1 MEFNYIYLII
11 AIEILG
17 YSIQSYHSI
26 CQYKHNI
33 SQLMWILRL
42 FDKSTGYFKS
52 VSGIFLS
59 KKILEG

>member
-1 MEFNYIYLII
+1 MEFSYIYLII
-11 AIEILG
+11 TIEILG

-26 CQYKHNI
+26 CQKKLNI
-33 SQLMWILRL
+33 SQLIWILRL